1 MFKGEEADQFSR
13 GLKIAG
19 IITYADKYSRKS
31 KFEPS
36 MKEFIEDV
44 LDQRLEMATREVKPL
59 LLNVFELVSLKLVA
73 ISISKEQ
80 A

>member
-1 MFKGEEADQFSR
+1 
-13 GLKIAG
+13 
-19 IITYADKYSRKS
+19 
-31 KFEPS
+31 